1 MTAPTHALPGPAT
14 RGWTYAR
21 DLRAVSAADLFFE
34 ATQLMLAYCACIDDD
49 RLEDWPGF
57 FASDGQYE
65 LITRENAE
73 RKLPATAMRCE
84 GAAMMR
90 DRVVS
95 LRHANVYAKQ
105 YYRHIVTD
113 VLIGECSESSVSISS
128 NYLVTR
134 TLAMEGDP
142 IVFSVG
148 RATDVLVLTDQG
160 LRFRSRRVI
169 ADNDRIHTLL
179 VLPI

>member
-1 MTAPTHALPGPAT
+1 MTAPTQALSGAPARSGT
-14 RGWTYAR
+14 HSR
-21 DLRAVSAADLFFE
+21 DLRALPAAELFFE
-34 ATQLMLAYCACIDDD
+34 ATQLMLAYCACIDED

-57 FASDGQYE
+57 FVPDGRYE
-65 LITRENAE
+65 LVTRENAD
-73 RKLPATAMRCE
+73 RNLPATAMLCE

-105 YYRHIVTD
+105 YYRHLVTD
-113 VLIGECSESSVSISS
+113 VLIGERSESTVSISS

-148 RATDVLVLTDQG
+148 RTTDTLVQTNLG
-160 LRFRSRRVI
+160 LRFERRRVI

-179 VLPI
+179 ALPI

>member
-1 MTAPTHALPGPAT
+1 MTAPTQAHPSAT
-14 RGWTYAR
+14 ARPWTYAR
-21 DLRAVSAADLFFE
+21 DLRSVPLAELSFE
-34 ATQLMLAYCACIDDD
+34 ATQLMLAYCACIDED

-57 FASDGQYE
+57 FAPDGQYE

-84 GAAMMR
+84 GTAMMR

-105 YYRHIVTD
+105 YYRHLVTG
-113 VLIGECSESSVSISS
+113 VLIGERSESSVSVSS

-134 TLAMEGDP
+134 TLAMDGDP
-142 IVFSVG
+142 MVFSVG
-148 RATDVLVLTDQG
+148 RATDTLVLTDQG

>member
-1 MTAPTHALPGPAT
+1 MKPMNYSLYRESTLGTARAIELRLEIDAFHA
-14 RGWTYAR
+14 
-21 DLRAVSAADLFFE
+21 D
-34 ATQLMLAYCACIDDD
+34 YCAALDAGMV
-49 RLEDWPGF
+49 EDWPGF
-57 FASDGQYE
+57 FTDDALYR
-65 LITRENAE
+65 ITARENAE
-73 RKLPATAMRCE
+73 RNLPVGLVYAE
-84 GAAMMR
+84 GIGMMR

-105 YYRHIVTD
+105 YYRHLVTD
-113 VLIGECSESSVSISS
+113 VRILERSAHVLRASS

-134 TLAMEGDP
+134 TVASEGDP

-148 RATDVLVLTDQG
+148 RTDDLIELGPEG
-160 LRFRSRRVI
+160 LLFRRRRVV